1 VRLRDRKK
9 DATRHAIRVASLDL
23 FEEHGYGP
31 TTVDQ
36 ISERAEVSPATF
48 FRYFGSKE
56 GVLFSDEDEAVDTMV
71 ACVAARTDRSLTL
84 AAMSEPVVAFAALN
98 DDHSPEARRR
108 MRIVMRTKELELRS
122 MRVRR
127 MWERAIAMQLAGESG
142 ESMPLLEHELVAVH
156 AVSCYVT
163 ALRRWPH
170 RPRSTIA
177 RLTRE
182 AFDAT
187 SDLACLGAHG
197 ATGEVIR

>member
-1 VRLRDRKK
+1 MRDRKK
-9 DATRHAIRVASLDL
+9 DATRRAIRVAALDL
-23 FEEHGYGP
+23 FEEHGYEP

-56 GVLFSDEDEAVDTMV
+56 GVLFSDENEAVDTMV
-71 ACVAARTDRSLTL
+71 ACVAARTGRGMTL
-84 AAMSEPVVAFAALN
+84 AALSEPVVAFAAQN

-122 MRVRR
+122 MRVRH
-127 MWERAIAMQLAGESG
+127 MWERAIAMQLARESG
-142 ESMPLLEHELVAVH
+142 ETMPLLEHELVAVH

-170 RPRSTIA
+170 RPRSSIA
-177 RLTRE
+177 QLTRE
-182 AFDAT
+182 AFEVT
-187 SDLACLGAHG
+187 IDLATGVAHAGAG
-197 ATGEVIR
+197 DAIL